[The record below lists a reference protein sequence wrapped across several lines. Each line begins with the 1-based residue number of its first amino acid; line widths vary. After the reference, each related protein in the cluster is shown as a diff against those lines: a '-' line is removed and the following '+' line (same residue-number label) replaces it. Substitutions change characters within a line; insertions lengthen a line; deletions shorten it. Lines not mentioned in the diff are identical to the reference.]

1 MSIPYDDETTLN
13 LLPEES
19 GARLTTVGPEI
30 NLLSSPTAGE
40 SRDDVREVTDFQ
52 RETNRSSGWLRMT

>member
-1 MSIPYDDETTLN
+1 MNTTYDDEMTLN

-19 GARLTTVGPEI
+19 GIRLTTVGPET
-30 NLLSSPTAGE
+30 NLLTSPTAGV

-52 RETNRSSGWLRMT
+52 RETDRSSGWLRMT